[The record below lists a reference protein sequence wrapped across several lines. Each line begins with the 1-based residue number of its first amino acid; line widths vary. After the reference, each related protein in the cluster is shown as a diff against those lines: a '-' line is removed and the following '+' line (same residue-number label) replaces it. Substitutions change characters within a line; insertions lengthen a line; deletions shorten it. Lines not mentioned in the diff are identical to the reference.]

1 MNSLKVKDGK
11 QSFQV
16 FFLKNDRY
24 QRVIV
29 NEAEELDL
37 PEIKKHLARGES
49 IFITSREEQK
59 FETISSR

>member
-1 MNSLKVKDGK
+1 VTYLKVKDGK

-24 QRVIV
+24 QSVIV

-37 PEIKKHLARGES
+37 PEIKKHLSRGES
-49 IFITSREEQK
+49 IFITSREKLEVRDH
-59 FETISSR
+59 IAR

>member
-1 MNSLKVKDGK
+1 MTYLRAKAGT

-24 QRVIV
+24 QSVIV